1 MDASAH
7 FSLLESVIGESTFS
21 SSWKKYYAVQGQE
34 SEQFIL
40 ILCNSIGSPVDSKY
54 IKLEPLFL
62 AMNSVRNLA
71 SKTVFVKST
80 TTKTG
85 TD

>member
-1 MDASAH
+1 
-7 FSLLESVIGESTFS
+7 
-21 SSWKKYYAVQGQE
+21 
-34 SEQFIL
+34 
-40 ILCNSIGSPVDSKY
+40 
-54 IKLEPLFL
+54 LEPLFL

-80 TTKTG
+80 ITKTG